1 MRPSWDTYFI
11 EITKIVAT
19 RSTCL
24 RRQVGAVIVKDNHI
38 ITTGYNGAPKGMAH
52 CVDLGGCMRER
63 LNIPSGTRQELCR
76 ATHAEQNAIIQAAVL
91 GVSIDGG
98 TCYVTDSPCSLC
110 AKMLINAGI
119 KRVVFI
125 GKYPD
130 ELAMDFFHEAGVLLH
145 QYDKGDD
152 APSQDEL

>member
-52 CVDLGGCMRER
+52 CDDLGGCMREK
-63 LNIPSGTRQELCR
+63 LKIPSGTRQELCR

-110 AKMLINAGI
+110 AKRLINAGI

-125 GKYPD
+125 GRYPD
-130 ELAMDFFHEAGVLLH
+130 DLAMTFFEEAGVILY

-152 APSQDEL
+152 APSQDKL

>member
-52 CVDLGGCMRER
+52 CDDLGGCMREK
-63 LNIPSGTRQELCR
+63 LKIPSGTRQELCR

-125 GKYPD
+125 GRYPD
-130 ELAMDFFHEAGVLLH
+130 DLAMTFFEEAGVILYH
-145 QYDKGDD
+145 YDTGDD
-152 APSQDEL
+152 APSQDKL